1 MPFTRESEYA
11 LLGLAIL
18 ADRDPAAVVSLG
30 DVAAEGDLPK
40 PFLAKVF
47 MKLARHGLLTAHRGR
62 GRGYSLARPPGE
74 VLVRDVLEAVEG
86 PRLDNRCLFWDGHCH
101 DTNPCPLHFRLKDL
115 NADFRRAL
123 ESLTLAD
130 YLAESEHEQVR
141 P

>member
-11 LLGLAIL
+11 LLGLAVL
-18 ADRDPAAVVSLG
+18 AEREVDAVVSLG
-30 DVAAEGDLPK
+30 EVASERQLPQ

-62 GRGYSLARPPGE
+62 GRGYSLSRPPTE
-74 VLVRDVLEAVEG
+74 ILVRDVLEAVEG
-86 PRLDNRCLFWDGHCH
+86 PRLDNRCLFWEGHCH
-101 DTNPCPLHFRLKDL
+101 DTNPCPLHFRLK
-115 NADFRRAL
+115 NINMDFSRVL

-130 YLAESEHEQVR
+130 YLTGSEHAQVR